1 MKTLPENLRNWE
13 SSLPINGSQLKK
25 KPSWLGLI
33 QWDTKLSIYLIFT
46 AFVFVLVGTQFLPQN
61 SGLHIGK
68 PSHVTVIS
76 PKHFEIETKEDR
88 AISDRVLQSRIM
100 EVKPAYLHDS
110 MVESN
115 AEAML
120 TNMFLGLKQ
129 QQFNV
134 KGIQETFGGGLNAS
148 LANRLASLGK
158 EDLINVEV
166 LVQQMMKSIF
176 SDGIMTTE
184 DIREI
189 VDVKIQEVAPD
200 DRYIPLVRAVLLST
214 LHPNMSYDEDATKE
228 QVEQLK
234 RNFTRQTTLIKKGQ
248 AIIFKGDTITAST
261 LEVLAKIGLYRTRI
275 QSLKLFMVALGIV
288 LIVIVMERRMTYYV
302 GPNNKQLMLMFSVE
316 MIFLLFIHFMLLYT
330 KFPDFINPAY
340 WIPVTFFT
348 FLISLLINEKM
359 SMLLSNFNAVLMLL
373 FYPVNAQ
380 AVLFLMIMTM
390 VTNMFISHFKRRSDL
405 PRVGIYIGVWAAI
418 IVAVIEVN
426 ISQTPLNVV
435 FVHSAQVFANSI
447 ISIILALGT
456 LPYLEQL
463 FDITTDLKLLDYGDL
478 NNELMHRLFNES
490 PGTYYHSLMVSSLAE
505 AAASAVGANDILARV
520 AAYYHDIGK
529 LKKPEYFIENQ
540 NVDDNPH
547 DKTLP
552 TLSAMT
558 ILSHPRDGVELAKKY
573 NLPLEIQQVILE
585 HHGTSL
591 LVYFYHKMLRITLHD
606 VVEENQF
613 RYDCPRP
620 SSVESAIIMCA
631 DSVEAAVRSL
641 DKPTPSKIRSMI
653 NKIVQDKL
661 NDGQMAD
668 SKLTLANIE
677 TMKIVFA
684 NVIINQYHNRI
695 KYPSQHKPHDVT
707 PDQR

>member
-1 MKTLPENLRNWE
+1 
-13 SSLPINGSQLKK
+13 
-25 KPSWLGLI
+25 
-33 QWDTKLSIYLIFT
+33 
-46 AFVFVLVGTQFLPQN
+46 
-61 SGLHIGK
+61 
-68 PSHVTVIS
+68 
-76 PKHFEIETKEDR
+76 
-88 AISDRVLQSRIM
+88 
-100 EVKPAYLHDS
+100 
-110 MVESN
+110 
-115 AEAML
+115 
-120 TNMFLGLKQ
+120 
-129 QQFNV
+129 
-134 KGIQETFGGGLNAS
+134 
-148 LANRLASLGK
+148 
-158 EDLINVEV
+158 
-166 LVQQMMKSIF
+166 
-176 SDGIMTTE
+176 
-184 DIREI
+184 
-189 VDVKIQEVAPD
+189 
-200 DRYIPLVRAVLLST
+200 
-214 LHPNMSYDEDATKE
+214 
-228 QVEQLK
+228 
-234 RNFTRQTTLIKKGQ
+234 
-248 AIIFKGDTITAST
+248 
-261 LEVLAKIGLYRTRI
+261 
-275 QSLKLFMVALGIV
+275 MVALGVV
-288 LIVIVMERRMTYYV
+288 LIIIITERRMTYYV
-302 GPNNKQLMLMFSVE
+302 SPSNKQLVLMLSVE
-316 MIFLLFIHFMLLYT
+316 MIFLLFIHFMLLYI

-340 WIPVTFFT
+340 WIPVTYFT

-359 SMLLSNFNAVLMLL
+359 SMLLSNFNAILMLM
-373 FYPVNAQ
+373 FYPINVQ

-390 VTNMFISHFKRRSDL
+390 ITNMFITHFKRRSDL
-405 PRVGIYIGVWAAI
+405 PRVGIYIGLWAAV

-426 ISQTPLNVV
+426 ISQTSLNVV
-435 FVHSAQVFANSI
+435 AIHSIQVFANSI

-456 LPYLEQL
+456 MPYLEQM

-505 AAASAVGANDILARV
+505 AVASAVGANDILARV

-573 NLPLEIQQVILE
+573 NLPREIQDIILE

-591 LVYFYHKMLRITLHD
+591 LMYFYHKMLRITLHD

-661 NDGQMAD
+661 NDGQLSD

-677 TMKIVFA
+677 TMKVVFA

-695 KYPSQHKPHDVT
+695 KYPTHQKPHDVT

>member
-1 MKTLPENLRNWE
+1 M
-13 SSLPINGSQLKK
+13 PINGNILKK
-25 KPSWLGLI
+25 KPSWLRSI
-33 QWDTKLSIYLIFT
+33 KWNTKLSIYLVFT
-46 AFVFVLVGTQFLPQN
+46 VFVFILVGAQFLPQN
-61 SGLHIGK
+61 AGLHVGK
-68 PSHVTVIS
+68 PSPITVIS
-76 PKHFEIETKEDR
+76 PKYFEIETKDDR
-88 AISDRVLQSRIM
+88 VISDRILQSRIM
-100 EVKPAYLHDS
+100 EVKPAYQHNF
-110 MVESN
+110 MVESQT
-115 AEAML
+115 ERQL
-120 TNMFLGLKQ
+120 TNIFMGLKQ
-129 QQFNV
+129 QHFNV
-134 KGIQETFGGGLNAS
+134 KGTHEVFETGINAALIS
-148 LANRLASLGK
+148 RLQDLSK

-166 LVQQMMKSIF
+166 LLQQLTKSIYRE
-176 SDGIMTTE
+176 GIMNTG
-184 DIREI
+184 DVRQK
-189 VDVKIQEVAPD
+189 VDDKLQAVLPEA
-200 DRYIPLVRAVLLST
+200 RYVPLVRTLL
-214 LHPNMSYDEDATKE
+214 LNILAPNMSYDEEGTKAN
-228 QVEQLK
+228 VEQLK
-234 RNFTRQTTLIKKGQ
+234 RNFSRQTTQIKKGQ
-248 AIIFKGDTITAST
+248 AIVFKGDLITAST
-261 LEVLAKIGLYRTRI
+261 LEVLAKIGQYRTRI
-275 QSLKLFMVALGIV
+275 QSLKLFMVALGVV
-288 LIVIVMERRMTYYV
+288 LIVIIMERRMTYYV
-302 GPNNKQLMLMFSVE
+302 GPNNKQLVLMLSVE
-316 MIFLLFIHFMLLYT
+316 MIFLLFIHFMLLYL

-359 SMLLSNFNAVLMLL
+359 SMLLSNFNAILMLM
-373 FYPVNAQ
+373 FYPINAQ

-390 VTNMFISHFKRRSDL
+390 ITNMFITHFKRRSDL
-405 PRVGIYIGVWAAI
+405 PRVGILIGLWAAV

-435 FVHSAQVFANSI
+435 AIHSIQVFANSI

-456 LPYLEQL
+456 LPYLEQF

-573 NLPLEIQQVILE
+573 NLPREIQEIILE

-591 LVYFYHKMLRITLHD
+591 LMYFYHKMLRITLHD

-661 NDGQMAD
+661 NDGQLSD

-677 TMKIVFA
+677 TMKVVFA

-695 KYPSQHKPHDVT
+695 KYPSQHRPHDVT
-707 PDQR
+707 PSQR